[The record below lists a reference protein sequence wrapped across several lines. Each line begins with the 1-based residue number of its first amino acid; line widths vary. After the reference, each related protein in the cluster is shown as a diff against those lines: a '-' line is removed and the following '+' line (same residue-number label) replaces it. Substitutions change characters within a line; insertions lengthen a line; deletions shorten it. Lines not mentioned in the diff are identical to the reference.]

1 MNGRILV
8 LGAAGRLGAAILHAF
23 GDCEV
28 TGHTRASLDVTDSQA
43 VQRAVGAAR
52 PAVIVNCAAFNYVDA
67 AEARPADAFAANAF
81 AVRALARA
89 AEAVDA
95 ILVHY
100 GSDFVFDGAA
110 TEPYDE
116 TALPSPRSAY
126 GLSKLLGEWFA
137 LDAPRA
143 LVLRVESLFGAAP
156 GWKGRGGSLDAIVDA
171 MEQGRPARVFTDRV
185 VSPSY
190 VEDVAR
196 ATRHLLEVRA
206 PYGLYHCVNSGHA
219 TWYDVAREASRL
231 LDSDARLEAITLD
244 SVPFDAPRP
253 RFCALSN
260 RKLTE
265 TGFAMPSWSDAL
277 RRWLMTRARE
287 VRTIE

>member
-43 VQRAVGAAR
+43 VQRAVDAAR
-52 PAVIVNCAAFNYVDA
+52 PDVIVNCAAFNYVDA
-67 AEARPADAFAANAF
+67 AEARPADAFAVNAF
-81 AVRALARA
+81 AVRTLARA
-89 AEAVDA
+89 AETIDA

-100 GSDFVFDGAA
+100 GSDFVFDGEA
-110 TEPYDE
+110 TEPYEE
-116 TALPSPRSAY
+116 TAPPSPRSAY

-143 LVLRVESLFGAAP
+143 FVLRVESLFGAAP
-156 GWKGRGGSLDAIVDA
+156 GWKGRDGSLDAIIDA
-171 MEQGRPARVFTDRV
+171 MEQGRPVRVFTDRV

-190 VEDVAR
+190 VQDVAR
-196 ATRHLLEVRA
+196 ATRHLLEVKA
-206 PYGLYHCVNSGHA
+206 PYGLYHCVNSGRA
-219 TWYDVAREASRL
+219 TWHDVAREAARL
-231 LDSDARLEAITLD
+231 LDFDARLEPITLD
-244 SVPFDAPRP
+244 SVRFDAPRP

-260 RKLTE
+260 RKLAE
-265 TGFAMPSWSDAL
+265 AGFVMPSWNDAL
-277 RRWLMTRARE
+277 RRWLTIRARE